1 MGAQLK
7 VRLPISPGTA
17 FSLSP
22 NELTWDNQGLFQCH
36 CYCCSKHFWNSLQY
50 FVFEQIIGF
59 TINHRSHQ
67 STPSYFH
74 TYDPHWKNAA
84 LPTCAPPLLRTSSGS
99 LSSPQARLLF
109 SPVLGMCP
117 AFISSS
123 CPLSLLLTPPLGFY
137 CPRQTVREDYT
148 FHLLPNPFCFH

>member
-99 LSSPQARLLF
+99 LSSPPGPPSLL
-109 SPVLGMCP
+109 
-117 AFISSS
+117 S
-123 CPLSLLLTPPLGFY
+123 CPWDVP
-137 CPRQTVREDYT
+137 C
-148 FHLLPNPFCFH
+148 FHLLFMPTITFTHPTTGFLLS

>member
-84 LPTCAPPLLRTSSGS
+84 LPTCAPHPPAENIFRQSVLSPRPAFSSLLSLGCAL
-99 LSSPQARLLF
+99 LSSPLHAHYHF
-109 SPVLGMCP
+109 YSPHHWVSIVLGK
-117 AFISSS
+117 
-123 CPLSLLLTPPLGFY
+123 L
-137 CPRQTVREDYT
+137 
-148 FHLLPNPFCFH
+148 